1 MDIPVSSP
9 LYCEGVSAADS
20 VYCSGWLKT
29 TVGDPGWLNAVDA
42 PGVRMAQ
49 KFAQMLGQ
57 NASQAATLLDH
68 DILGDYP
75 NKDQISSLY
84 NMAYHADKVCMV
96 CSGQTPPHMTAARPL
111 ELFGLR

>member
-1 MDIPVSSP
+1 
-9 LYCEGVSAADS
+9 
-20 VYCSGWLKT
+20 
-29 TVGDPGWLNAVDA
+29 
-42 PGVRMAQ
+42 MAQ

-84 NMAYHADKVCMV
+84 NMAYHADKVCTIY
-96 CSGQTPPHMTAARPL
+96 SGSTPRYMTAAQPL
-111 ELFGLR
+111 ELMMACADILVDIHSLDAWGLRQVNLG